1 MPEVTSPAF
10 PSAIS
15 TAITAII
22 DTVKSVFGMIT
33 ADSFLP
39 YFVIGIAV
47 SLTLVG
53 VMIVRKVVWGA

>member
-1 MPEVTSPAF
+1 MEGSAVNFPA
-10 PSAIS
+10 AIS

-22 DTVKSVFGMIT
+22 DVVGDVFAFIT
-33 ADSFLP
+33 SNAVLP

-53 VMIVRKVVWGA
+53 VMIVRRVVWGA

>member
-1 MPEVTSPAF
+1 MNPVTYAF
-10 PSAIS
+10 PQAIS
-15 TAITAII
+15 TAVTAII
-22 DTVKSVFGMIT
+22 DTVGDVFGMIT
-33 ADSFLP
+33 GEDFLP

>member
-1 MPEVTSPAF
+1 MEPTTFAF
-10 PSAIS
+10 PQVIASAV
-15 TAITAII
+15 TAII
-22 DTVKSVFGMIT
+22 STVTNVFGMIT
-33 ADSFLP
+33 SESFLP

>member
-1 MPEVTSPAF
+1 MPE
-10 PSAIS
+10 AIS
-15 TAITAII
+15 TAVTAII
-22 DTVKSVFGMIT
+22 ATVTEVFTMIT
-33 ADSFLP
+33 SAAFLP